1 MVPLR
6 VVSRFARLSNR
17 LAFSS
22 TTRRGLA
29 TIKPQSS
36 LLSPLDTFSER
47 HIGPDDHE
55 TSSMLAKLGYAS
67 MDAFIEN
74 TVPPGIRVSP
84 ESIDNISIPV
94 LSESQ
99 LHARAQALG
108 GQNKR
113 FKSYIGMGY
122 HSAVVPPVILRNVC
136 SWFLS
141 DMLLYLS
148 IFQVMEN
155 PAWYT
160 PYTPYQPEVA
170 QGKTI
175 ISICCVPV

>member
-17 LAFSS
+17 LAFSPP
-22 TTRRGLA
+22 TRRGLA

-55 TSSMLAKLGYAS
+55 TSVMLAKLGYPS

-84 ESIDNISIPV
+84 ESIDNTSIPV

-141 DMLLYLS
+141 DMSLYLS
-148 IFQVMEN
+148 RIPGHGEPSMVY
-155 PAWYT
+155 PLHPLSA
-160 PYTPYQPEVA
+160 
-170 QGKTI
+170 
-175 ISICCVPV
+175 